1 MKADLHCHSTCSD
14 GKLSPS
20 DLVARAETRR
30 VALLALTDHDTTSG
44 LAEAARRA
52 EAAGIKFVPGVEIS
66 VTWRGESIHV
76 VGLQIDPAHP
86 PLREGLAALRARR
99 LERAARIASRLQSL
113 GIPASLEGASAH
125 AAKGDLIGRAHFARY
140 LVASGHARDLPSA
153 FRQYLAAGRPAYE
166 PQEGAALDE
175 AVAWIRGSGGVAV
188 LAHPGRYGLEG
199 PQRDAL
205 FEAFRDAGGSG
216 VEVVSPSH
224 GREDVA
230 RYARLAKAYGLY
242 ASLGSDFHAP
252 GEGRRDLGDAV
263 HWPDDCTPIWRTW

>member
-1 MKADLHCHSTCSD
+1 FPRSIRHCAPGRRAPRPSRECRSTCSQPFRPPRVESGYAPAALPDDPARDDAPCPGWPRVFQPMKADLHCHSTCSD

-66 VTWRGESIHV
+66 VTWPGESIHV
-76 VGLQIDPAHP
+76 VGLQIDPAPP
-86 PLREGLAALRARR
+86 PLLEGLAALRARR

-140 LVASGHARDLPSA
+140 LVASGHARDL
-153 FRQYLAAGRPAYE
+153 
-166 PQEGAALDE
+166 
-175 AVAWIRGSGGVAV
+175 
-188 LAHPGRYGLEG
+188 
-199 PQRDAL
+199 
-205 FEAFRDAGGSG
+205 
-216 VEVVSPSH
+216 
-224 GREDVA
+224 
-230 RYARLAKAYGLY
+230 
-242 ASLGSDFHAP
+242 
-252 GEGRRDLGDAV
+252 
-263 HWPDDCTPIWRTW
+263 